1 MDLSEGVE
9 KMQSALTSLKE
20 ELAKIR
26 AGQASPELI
35 EQVSVEA
42 YETKMPVSHVATI
55 SIPDA
60 RTIVIQPWDD
70 STVKAIEKALLA
82 ADIGMMPVVDGKIIR
97 LSVPSL
103 TTELREQYIKE
114 MKEEVENSKIV
125 IRGIRHKMIDGIDA
139 TSKDGGVSEDD
150 VKRMKDEM
158 EKEVKKAMDSIE
170 QLAEAKEK
178 TLMTV

>member
-9 KMQSALTSLKE
+9 KMQSAITSLKE